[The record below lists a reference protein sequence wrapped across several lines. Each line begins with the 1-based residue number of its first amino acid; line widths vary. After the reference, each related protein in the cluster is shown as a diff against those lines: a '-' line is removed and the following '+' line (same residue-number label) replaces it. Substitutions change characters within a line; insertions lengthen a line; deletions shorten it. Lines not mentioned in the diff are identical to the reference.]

1 MSSTLGYSELCS
13 DNDNMFTSEN
23 LLEKKRE
30 EMAVRSRNNATRKR
44 REGFSGQKVTSELL
58 QNLHN
63 KDNDDDDDTAD
74 AFSLPQSAA
83 NERLGNERLGN
94 ERLGNERLGNE
105 RLGNEE
111 EEKKTKE
118 KTKENMINMTSKNDL
133 MFRTIGN
140 APQPLYEG
148 ETQLQLN
155 DYSNY
160 GDEKSN
166 EEYYRKILPG
176 YQGQIQIKNVNNKPY
191 YNEVNYK
198 IPASSEENILLQKM
212 NYMIT
217 LLEDQQ
223 DERTNNV
230 TEEVI
235 LYSFLGI
242 FIIFVA
248 DTFVRAGKYVR

>member
-1 MSSTLGYSELCS
+1 MSSTLGYSEI
-13 DNDNMFTSEN
+13 DNENDNHVFKSES
-23 LLEKKRE
+23 LLDKKRD
-30 EMAVRSRNNATRKR
+30 AIRSNNGTRKR
-44 REGFSGQKVTSELL
+44 REGFSGKKVTSELL
-58 QNLHN
+58 EDLHN
-63 KDNDDDDDTAD
+63 KNDDDDEPD
-74 AFSLPQSAA
+74 AFTLPQSSGI
-83 NERLGNERLGN
+83 ERIDHI
-94 ERLGNERLGNE
+94 
-105 RLGNEE
+105 
-111 EEKKTKE
+111 EKQKQDNIEKE
-118 KTKENMINMTSKNDL
+118 KEKQLKENMVNMTSKNDL
-133 MFRTIGN
+133 MFRTLGN
-140 APQPLYEG
+140 TPQPLYEG
-148 ETQLQLN
+148 ETKLELN

-166 EEYYRKILPG
+166 EDYYKRVIPG
-176 YQGQIQIKNVNNKPY
+176 YQIKDPHNKPY
-191 YNEVNYK
+191 YKQANYQ
-198 IPASSEENILLQKM
+198 IPSTNEENILLQKM

>member
-63 KDNDDDDDTAD
+63 KDNDDDDTAD

-83 NERLGNERLGN
+83 
-94 ERLGNERLGNE
+94 NE